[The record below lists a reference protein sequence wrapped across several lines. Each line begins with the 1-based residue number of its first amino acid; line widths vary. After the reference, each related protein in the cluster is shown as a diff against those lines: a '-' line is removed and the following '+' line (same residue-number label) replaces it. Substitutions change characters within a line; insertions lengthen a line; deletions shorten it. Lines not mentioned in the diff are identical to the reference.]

1 MEYNEKNEFYYD
13 YFISKGYI
21 YVSNGYMHN
30 IFEKGDRIIKIVKS
44 IFMKF
49 DSRENYLL
57 EKKCLN
63 ILRDNG
69 YMTPEVYKIGQL
81 ELDGKKIYYLE
92 EEKINGKI
100 KLYSEMNE
108 MEKNNFFKLLNDITE
123 IKGQKYGKIS
133 SQKDGEY
140 DTWLDYLK
148 ELFRRARTVIKK
160 FDLKIQFDEIE
171 KDILSKTDNSVECSF
186 LILDPNEK
194 NFFWVNNNVSYII
207 DIDHPIY
214 GDKLYQLALFN
225 YFRKDYY
232 LYLIRKGFITSEE
245 IKMINLY
252 TIVFVLNDI
261 YFKLSAEENISENI
275 TSYLLDVINL
285 YNELKGCKRK

>member
-100 KLYSEMNE
+100 KMYSEMNE

-133 SQKDGEY
+133 SKKDGEY

-245 IKMINLY
+245 IEMIDLY

-275 TSYLLDVINL
+275 TSYLLDVMNL